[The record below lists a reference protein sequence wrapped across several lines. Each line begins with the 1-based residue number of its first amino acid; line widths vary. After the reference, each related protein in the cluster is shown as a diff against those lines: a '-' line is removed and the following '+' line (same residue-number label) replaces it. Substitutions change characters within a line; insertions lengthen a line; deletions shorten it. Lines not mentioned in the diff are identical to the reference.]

1 MSKINYKFIL
11 LGNSGVWKTSIF
23 RYLSTGVFSENNIS
37 TLGIE
42 KKTLYYS
49 YEIEEKEKNKNK
61 IKIKKI
67 MKDFT
72 ISLFDTAGQEKFRS
86 ITLNYYKLAE
96 GILLL
101 YDITDRASFDSVE
114 TWINQIKDA
123 IGAKDGAKYVIIL
136 VGNKFDL
143 VKEDE
148 SNRKVKEEEAQ
159 NACEKYNII
168 WGGEQSIKAIQFDEL
183 NKLFEKYVKIVYN
196 YIGET
201 NTGKQKEKK
210 VENYKKRTR
219 CRLL

>member
-11 LGNSGVWKTSIF
+11 LGNSGVGKTSIF
-23 RYLSTGVFSENNIS
+23 RYLSTGVFSESNIS

-49 YEIEEKEKNKNK
+49 YELEEKEKNKN
-61 IKIKKI
+61 KIKKI

-86 ITLNYYKLAE
+86 ITLNYYKLAH

-101 YDITDRASFDSVE
+101 YDITDRESFDSVE

-136 VGNKFDL
+136 VGNKLDL

-148 SNRKVKEEEAQ
+148 SKRKVKEEEAQ

-168 WGGEQSIKAIQFDEL
+168 WGGEQSIKDIKFEEL
-183 NKLFEKYVKIVYN
+183 NRLFEKYVKIVYN

-210 VENYKKRTR
+210 VENYKKRRR
-219 CRLL
+219 CRIL

>member
-11 LGNSGVWKTSIF
+11 LGNSGVGKTSIF

-49 YEIEEKEKNKNK
+49 YEIEEKGKNKN
-61 IKIKKI
+61 KIKKI

-101 YDITDRASFDSVE
+101 YDITDRDSFDSVE

-136 VGNKFDL
+136 VGNKLDL

-148 SNRKVKEEEAQ
+148 SKRKVKEEEAQ

-168 WGGEQSIKAIQFDEL
+168 WGGEQSIKDIKFEEL
-183 NKLFEKYVKIVYN
+183 NRLFEKYVKIVYN

-210 VENYKKRTR
+210 VENYKKRRR
-219 CRLL
+219 CRIL